1 MSTTQVTASSQPTD
15 GKKLN
20 VVQLLIS
27 KIVELQKM
35 MLNQKIRKP
44 FDYNRHGK
52 KDFQAV
58 LEPGD
63 IINIEP
69 FEQYGTSFM
78 VANDSVPELLP
89 EKEINLLTKNGDV
102 LPAYDQSSNIF
113 FKDVT
118 LDTLDLAQMQLGVYY
133 FVVLDPLLY
142 INFSQPQQVKRFIDK
157 NTPINFNLKN
167 TLPAFLSK
175 DYGRLPQ
182 MAVFADTTTIKLS
195 VGSYN
200 PNSTTR
206 FARILAFGYKFQLEV
221 AKVNDNLDRNDP
233 RIVTT
238 FYTGARTKS

>member
-1 MSTTQVTASSQPTD
+1 MSSTTIPQSQPAD

-20 VVQLLIS
+20 VVQLLVS

-52 KDFQAV
+52 KDFQAL

-63 IINIEP
+63 IIGLEP
-69 FEQYGTSFM
+69 FEQYGTHFM
-78 VANDSVPELLP
+78 VRNDSVPELLAA
-89 EKEINLLTKNGDV
+89 KEIELIASNSNV
-102 LPAYDQSSNIF
+102 LPAYDQSTNIF
-113 FKDVT
+113 YRDVS
-118 LDTLDLAQMQLGVYY
+118 LDTLDLSSMQLGVYH
-133 FVVLDPLLY
+133 FVVLDPLTY
-142 INFSQPQQVKRFIDK
+142 VNFSQPAQVKRFIDK
-157 NTPINFNLKN
+157 TNAINFTQKN
-167 TLPAFLSK
+167 TLNAFRQK
-175 DYGRLPQ
+175 DYARLPT
-182 MAVFADTTTIKLS
+182 MAVFADTTTIKVS

-206 FARILAFGYKFQLEV
+206 NARILAFGYKYELEV

-238 FYTGARTKS
+238 FFTGTRTRS

>member
-1 MSTTQVTASSQPTD
+1 MSTPVSVTTD
-15 GKKLN
+15 APKKLN
-20 VVQLLIS
+20 VVQFLVS

-44 FDYNRHGK
+44 YDYNRHGK
-52 KDFQAV
+52 DRFSAA

-63 IINIEP
+63 IIGLEP
-69 FEQYGTSFM
+69 FEQYGTHFM
-78 VANDSVPELLP
+78 VRNDTVPELLMP
-89 EKEINLLTKNGDV
+89 KEINLVTSSGTA
-102 LPAYDQSSNIF
+102 LPAYDQSSTITTR
-113 FKDVT
+113 DVA
-118 LDTLDLAQMQLGVYY
+118 LETLDLNSMQLGVYH
-133 FVVLDPLLY
+133 FVVLDPLVF
-142 INFSQPQQVKRFIDK
+142 INFSQPGTVKRFTDK
-157 NTPINFNLKN
+157 NDPIRATLKN
-167 TLPAFLSK
+167 TLPAFTRK

-206 FARILAFGYKFQLEV
+206 FARVLAFGYKYELEV

-238 FYTGARTKS
+238 FFTGTRARS